1 MPKSKIAAYILMES
15 NMSKTLTRLEAL
27 KDLVQQA
34 IDTGANSVEQIHKT
48 IAALPLAVLEKQGL
62 LDIDS
67 DKRDELWDKSFGQ
80 VYEAIRRVNQEVGE
94 LASQAFETIEDQI
107 IIQKNISDADAEKHV
122 IESPVA
128 VESKSRVV

>member
-1 MPKSKIAAYILMES
+1 
-15 NMSKTLTRLEAL
+15 MSKTLTRLEAL

-34 IDTGANSVEQIHKT
+34 IDTGASSVEQSHKT

-94 LASQAFETIEDQI
+94 LATQAFEAIEDQV
-107 IIQKNISDADAEKHV
+107 IIQKNIGGEQPAAIQEV
-122 IESPVA
+122 EPESIL
-128 VESKSRVV
+128 VESSVNVEAKSRVV

>member
-1 MPKSKIAAYILMES
+1 MM
-15 NMSKTLTRLEAL
+15 MSKTLTRLEAL

-34 IDTGANSVEQIHKT
+34 IDTGASSVEQIHKT

-94 LASQAFETIEDQI
+94 LATQAFEAIEDQV
-107 IIQKNISDADAEKHV
+107 IIQKNIGGEQPAAIQEVEPESIL
-122 IESPVA
+122 IESPVN
-128 VESKSRVV
+128 VEAKSRVV

>member
-1 MPKSKIAAYILMES
+1 
-15 NMSKTLTRLEAL
+15 MSKTLTRLEAL

-34 IDTGANSVEQIHKT
+34 IDTGATSVEQIHKT

-62 LDIDS
+62 LDVDS
-67 DKRDELWDKSFGQ
+67 EKRDELWDKSFGQ

-94 LASQAFETIEDQI
+94 LATQAFEAIEDQM
-107 IIQKNISDADAEKHV
+107 IIQKNIAEAEAAEAAKQK

-128 VESKSRVV
+128 VEPKSKVV

>member
-1 MPKSKIAAYILMES
+1 
-15 NMSKTLTRLEAL
+15 MSKTLTRLEAL

-128 VESKSRVV
+128 VEPKSTVV

>member
-1 MPKSKIAAYILMES
+1 
-15 NMSKTLTRLEAL
+15 MSKTLTRLEAL

-34 IDTGANSVEQIHKT
+34 IDTGATSVEQIHKT

-62 LDIDS
+62 LDVDS
-67 DKRDELWDKSFGQ
+67 EKRDELWDKSFGQ

-94 LASQAFETIEDQI
+94 LATQAFEAIEDQM
-107 IIQKNISDADAEKHV
+107 IIQKNIAEAEAAEAAKQV

-128 VESKSRVV
+128 VEPKSKVV